1 MDDKK
6 KQHSV
11 SMRPSEWEHL
21 MHAAQE
27 KARRDGPTSSG
38 HVVSTSRFMVE
49 AALKEAG
56 KVLGSGAP
64 PPPPQHALPS
74 QPMLFAL
81 KVPSGDKGE

>member
-21 MHAAQE
+21 MRAAQAQ
-27 KARRDGPTSSG
+27 ARKDGPTSTG

-56 KVLGSGAP
+56 KVLGSAP
-64 PPPPQHALPS
+64 PPPPQQHTLPS

-81 KVPSGDKGE
+81 KVSSGDKGE